1 MLKVTA
7 NQNKTIYVR
16 FAVFPHL
23 LESFY
28 HSKFR
33 KNHVLNNFTFFSES
47 ILYSVFLFIR
57 SIQTIIIES
66 IIIRISINLPNYL
79 KSFIYTEIILV
90 D

>member
-23 LESFY
+23 LESLC

-33 KNHVLNNFTFFSES
+33 KDHVLNNFTFFSES

-66 IIIRISINLPNYL
+66 IIIRISIYLPYYL
-79 KSFIYTEIILV
+79 KSIIYTEIILV